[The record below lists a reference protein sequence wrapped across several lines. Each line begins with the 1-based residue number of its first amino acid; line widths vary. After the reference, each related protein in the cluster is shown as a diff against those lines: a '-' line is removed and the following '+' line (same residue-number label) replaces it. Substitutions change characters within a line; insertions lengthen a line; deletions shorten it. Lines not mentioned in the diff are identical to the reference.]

1 MADKIDYKAY
11 LSQFGKIETDAKN
24 RIKAYLEEQ
33 IKEDAAL
40 RELYRP
46 EKIDDCY
53 DFIKNAVQASGCGSS
68 AAVEDA
74 IVFKMA
80 RDYYLD
86 ILPKTADEPP
96 EVKST
101 GAETAEEAETEAE
114 TEPVAETEDTSA
126 QADNEN
132 SGTPC
137 EEAEPENEKPAEE
150 VMLHQA
156 DETEGKESAESENSE
171 AETEPAATENQP
183 ADNENEVVRDKYGF
197 EIFGEEPETVLQMAE
212 RNVSEVAAAC
222 GRHGAETAE
231 EPCHQDEVGTDVE
244 DLTAGVRFDSGL
256 IIDRPG
262 RRLMFCDLFRG
273 MHFVHADDENTHL
286 YLVVCEVTYI
296 DDNRIRFRIGNDNDF
311 SCRKEDIDGEHRYCD
326 QWLYAIPSDA
336 KAVGKLV
343 DDVRTELDEEVTVP
357 SYDSEGNGLLFG
369 F

>member
-24 RIKAYLEEQ
+24 RIKAYLKEQ

-46 EKIDDCY
+46 EKIGDCY
-53 DFIKNAVQASGCGSS
+53 DFIKDAVKATGCGSS

-86 ILPKTADEPP
+86 VLPKTADEPP

-114 TEPVAETEDTSA
+114 TEDTTA

-197 EIFGEEPETVLQMAE
+197 EIFGEEPEA
-212 RNVSEVAAAC
+212 S
-222 GRHGAETAE
+222 AETAASAKTKT
-231 EPCHQDEVGTDVE
+231 EPENE
-244 DLTAGVRFDSGL
+244 K
-256 IIDRPG
+256 P
-262 RRLMFCDLFRG
+262 
-273 MHFVHADDENTHL
+273 ADTPK
-286 YLVVCEVTYI
+286 Y
-296 DDNRIRFRIGNDNDF
+296 
-311 SCRKEDIDGEHRYCD
+311 
-326 QWLYAIPSDA
+326 DA
-336 KAVGKLV
+336 
-343 DDVRTELDEEVTVP
+343 D
-357 SYDSEGNGLLFG
+357 GNGLLFG

>member
-53 DFIKNAVQASGCGSS
+53 DFVKNVVKATGCGSS
-68 AAVEDA
+68 AHVEDA
-74 IVFKMA
+74 VVFKMA

-150 VMLHQA
+150 
-156 DETEGKESAESENSE
+156 TEGKESAESENSE

-183 ADNENEVVRDKYGF
+183 ADNENEAEKEYCGF
-197 EIFGEEPETVLQMAE
+197 EVFGEEPEKAT
-212 RNVSEVAAAC
+212 EVN
-222 GRHGAETAE
+222 GAETAE

-244 DLTAGVRFDSGL
+244 DFTTGCRFDSGL

-273 MHFVHADDENTHL
+273 MHFVHADDDYSHL

-311 SCRKEDIDGEHRYCD
+311 SCRKEDIDGEHRHCD
-326 QWLYAIPSDA
+326 QWLYSIPSDA

-343 DDVRTELDEEVTVP
+343 DGVRTELAEDVTVP